1 MRSVAVALGAGLGI
15 AGLIVACKAPAVPT
29 VSTYQKADEIT
40 MLWTQIRGWR
50 HDARMD
56 LDPTPASLN
65 AVIGIK
71 VHDAKRACPDRHEV
85 PKSCD
90 DVCDIADA
98 ICDNAEAICGL
109 ATELGKT
116 NTWAQDK
123 CTSAKASCR
132 ESKQRCCDC
141 EPVPVPGGA

>member
-1 MRSVAVALGAGLGI
+1 VKSALFGVGAGVAL
-15 AGLIVACKAPAVPT
+15 AGLIVACHTVPAPT
-29 VSTYQKADEIT
+29 VSAYQKADEIT

-56 LDPTPASLN
+56 LDPTPASLT
-65 AVIGIK
+65 AVIGK
-71 VHDAKRACPDRHEV
+71 QVPDAKRACPDGHEV
-85 PKSCD
+85 PKTCD
-90 DVCDIADA
+90 DICDIADA

-109 ATELGKT
+109 AAELGKA

-141 EPVPVPGGA
+141 SGGK

>member
-1 MRSVAVALGAGLGI
+1 MRSIFAALGAGL
-15 AGLIVACKAPAVPT
+15 ALAVLIVACHGPQT
-29 VSTYQKADEIT
+29 MSQTITYQKSDEIT
-40 MLWTQIRGWR
+40 SLWTQIRGWR
-50 HDARMD
+50 HDAKMD
-56 LDPTPASLN
+56 LEPTPSDLQ
-65 AVIGIK
+65 AVI
-71 VHDAKRACPDRHEV
+71 AKSVPDTKRVCPDNHQV
-85 PKSCD
+85 PKACD

-109 ATELGKT
+109 AAELGKA

-141 EPVPVPGGA
+141 DPTKEAK